1 MVTSVGCWSRDT
13 AVTVSQTAVRVR
25 RPERRRPEGASRRRG
40 TTSTGGGGSTRSEAR
55 DSTTLHTPG
64 DSSVKIKQLS
74 SVPRIGVD
82 FS

>member
-1 MVTSVGCWSRDT
+1 MGCWSRDT

-25 RPERRRPEGASRRRG
+25 RPERRRRRPGGASRRRG
-40 TTSTGGGGSTRSEAR
+40 TTSTGGRGSTRSEAR

-74 SVPRIGVD
+74 SAPRIGVD